1 MEKVVWVTNERN
13 ALERTVGFVASE
25 VLRRSGRSDT
35 C

>member
-25 VLRRSGRSDT
+25 VLRRSGRSHAR
-35 C
+35 